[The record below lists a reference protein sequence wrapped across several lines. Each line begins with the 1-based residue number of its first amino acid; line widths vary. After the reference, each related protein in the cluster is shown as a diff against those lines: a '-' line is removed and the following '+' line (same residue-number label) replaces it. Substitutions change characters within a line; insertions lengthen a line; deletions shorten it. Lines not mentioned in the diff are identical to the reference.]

1 MSRPLNQSYPFSVY
15 SGLLTPVHYEK
26 IGNAIWLFLWCISST
41 TKEIERDGMTWG
53 IVLGNKPLKAAEL
66 ALQFG
71 VNEKTIRRWLALL
84 ERNGYIAVTR
94 APYGMIL
101 SVRQSKKFA
110 YASHVRTEL
119 PDRTEETGRADKLV
133 QSNKDITQI
142 NTKHN
147 MSSIKTIAEQ
157 FAALRSLQEGKPVHP
172 SSKDYQAIAR
182 IVARGVSLP
191 QTIKWLEQCFED
203 YETRRRSRHETIKVF
218 SYCEKYIIGRLA
230 ETEAKTTVRRENN
243 AQKNNRR
250 GHGRTE
256 KQEPSITG
264 GQTGRIR
271 RKTVW
276 LSEVQR

>member
-26 IGNAIWLFLWCISST
+26 IGHAIWLFLWCISST

-101 SVRQSKKFA
+101 SVRHSKKFA
-110 YASHVRTEL
+110 CASHVRTEL

-147 MSSIKTIAEQ
+147 MSSIKTIAER

-182 IVARGVSLP
+182 
-191 QTIKWLEQCFED
+191 
-203 YETRRRSRHETIKVF
+203 
-218 SYCEKYIIGRLA
+218 
-230 ETEAKTTVRRENN
+230 
-243 AQKNNRR
+243 
-250 GHGRTE
+250 
-256 KQEPSITG
+256 
-264 GQTGRIR
+264 
-271 RKTVW
+271 
-276 LSEVQR
+276 